1 MLNYFNFGNI
11 CSKDYKVYISGSGV
25 YDAPELEYN
34 TVSVPGRNGDL
45 IISSDKYSNI
55 NVKYPAFIKDDF
67 KDNLAKLRSA
77 LLSTK
82 GYARLSDTYNPDEFR
97 IGYFGGGISVKA
109 RKQNDA
115 GEFDLVFNCKPQRFL
130 WSGTMEQKIES
141 GSSIYNPTRFDSK
154 PLITVTGYGT
164 LTVNDETIVIANA
177 YPFIVIDTEI
187 QDCYSGTANANGAVT
202 FNSGDFPLLKGGPNG
217 ISYTN
222 TITKVTVVPRWW
234 FL

>member
-1 MLNYFNFGNI
+1 MLNYFNFSNI
-11 CSKDYKVYISGSGV
+11 CSKDFKAYISGSGV

-130 WSGTMEQKIES
+130 WSGTMVQRILS
-141 GSSIYNPTRFDSK
+141 GGSIYNPTLFNSK
-154 PLITVTGYGT
+154 PLIQVTGYGT
-164 LTVNDETIVIANA
+164 LTINDEAIEIADA
-177 YPFIVIDTEI
+177 YPNITIDSEVG
-187 QDCYSGTANANGAVT
+187 DCYSGTANANGAVS
-202 FNSGDFPLLKGGPNG
+202 FSAGDFPELKPSDNG
-217 ISYTN
+217 ILFDN
-222 TITKVTVVPRWW
+222 TITEVKIIPRWW